1 MTLYNYQAVSADGMA
16 QDGTMEAG
24 SEAQVIE
31 SLNAQGLIPLQVFIG
46 AGASSNNAEVSGSKK
61 TRRSSLFGSKRVSQ
75 PDIVAFTQQLSSML
89 KAGLPLDKA
98 LGIQLDILDNP
109 ALQEMV
115 GGIQEKVRG
124 GVHFADALEDSGQF
138 SRFYINM
145 VRAGE
150 ASGSID
156 DALGRLVDYMLRA
169 KELRSTVVSAMI
181 YPAILFVVAIL
192 SIIALLLFVVP
203 QFSQMFAD
211 MGAELPTLTKAVIA
225 AGAFLEQYWWAVLL
239 GFLCLLAL
247 MQYMFTNEKARLW
260 LDRSMLR
267 WPIVGDLVAKVEMA
281 RFSRSLGTLLNNGV
295 PLLGSLQIVKNTM
308 GNRVMAK
315 SVGEAADSLK
325 QGESL
330 TRTLLGKKVFPPY
343 ALHMLR
349 VGEETGRMEELLHD
363 VAVIYDDEVKT
374 SVRQMLSLMEPLLI
388 LLMAVAIL
396 AILFAVLIPMISM
409 GDLVQ

>member
-1 MTLYNYQAVSADGMA
+1 
-16 QDGTMEAG
+16 
-24 SEAQVIE
+24 
-31 SLNAQGLIPLQVFIG
+31 
-46 AGASSNNAEVSGSKK
+46 
-61 TRRSSLFGSKRVSQ
+61 
-75 PDIVAFTQQLSSML
+75 
-89 KAGLPLDKA
+89 LDRA
-98 LGIQLDILDNP
+98 LGIQLEILENP
-109 ALQEMV
+109 ALEKMIRGV
-115 GGIQEKVRG
+115 QEKVRG
-124 GVHFADALEDSGQF
+124 GVHFADALEESGQF
-138 SRFYINM
+138 SKFYINM

-156 DALGRLVDYMLRA
+156 DALERLVEYMLRA
-169 KELRSTVVSAMI
+169 KELRGTVVSALI
-181 YPAILFVVAIL
+181 YPAILFVVAVL

-211 MGAELPTLTKAVIA
+211 MGAELPTITKVVIA
-225 AGAFLEQYWWAVLL
+225 AGAFLEEYWWAVLL
-239 GFLCLLAL
+239 GFLLLL
-247 MQYMFTNEKARLW
+247 MFTQYVFTNEKARLW

-267 WPIVGDLVAKVEMA
+267 WPVVGDLIGKVEMA

-330 TRTLLGKKVFPPY
+330 TRTLLNKKVFPAY

>member
-1 MTLYNYQAVSADGMA
+1 MALYSYQAITSDGA
-16 QDGTMEAG
+16 PQDGSMEAAG
-24 SEAQVIE
+24 EAQVIE
-31 SLNAQGLIPLQVFIG
+31 SLNAQGLIPLKVFTG
-46 AGASSNNAEVSGSKK
+46 RGDGDFAEPVKK
-61 TRRSSLFGSKRVSQ
+61 AQKTGLFGAKKVSQ

-89 KAGLPLDKA
+89 KAGLPLDRA
-98 LGIQLDILDNP
+98 LGIQLEILENP
-109 ALQEMV
+109 ALEKMIRGV
-115 GGIQEKVRG
+115 QEKVRG
-124 GVHFADALEDSGQF
+124 GVHFADALEESGQF
-138 SRFYINM
+138 SKFYINM

-156 DALGRLVDYMLRA
+156 DALERLVEYMLRA
-169 KELRSTVVSAMI
+169 KELRGTVVSALI
-181 YPAILFVVAIL
+181 YPAILFVVAVL

-211 MGAELPTLTKAVIA
+211 MGAELPTITKVVIA
-225 AGAFLEQYWWAVLL
+225 AGAFLEEYWWAVLL
-239 GFLCLLAL
+239 GFLLLL
-247 MQYMFTNEKARLW
+247 MFTQYAFTNEKARMW

-267 WPIVGDLVAKVEMA
+267 WPVVGDLIGKVEMA

-330 TRTLLGKKVFPPY
+330 TRTLLNKKVFPAY